1 MEQRAFVKQIQSVQ
15 RRMNAASVLHKSVAA
30 LCIGAGAGILFQA
43 AALVIPF
50 YYASL
55 YSGLA
60 LAVSLL
66 TACAVAFVKRISR
79 KQAALAMDSF
89 GFEERIVTA
98 YECLGQ
104 EGMLV
109 RLQREDAMNQ
119 LAKHQDRIQIS
130 LLPSWKKPVLFVILM
145 AVMSGLALLPS
156 AVKERARE
164 LHEVREEAREKTKE
178 IEELSSSLE
187 ELVQEELSQEQK
199 NALQEMLGSLEA
211 SRTEFEQADSAKLL
225 ATASDK
231 LEYKYGTMGRE
242 LQEFAGRL
250 RRGAAASAMTAESMQ
265 AVAERMQAGASQNG
279 QGSIGSQTGQ
289 NASPNGQGS
298 MASQNSQGSNA
309 SPNGQGSNA
318 SQNSQGSNA
327 SPNGQ
332 GSNASQTGQ
341 NASPNGQNG
350 QNGQNAN
357 GNQNQAG
364 QNGQNSNQSQH
375 GDHPQD
381 GRGDGHSSTPHD
393 YVSIPNDI
401 ADSGKLTG
409 NAVNHDTSEYFRAQ
423 NGLGWEGEHRT
434 YESVIGSYE
443 QKAYEGIAAG
453 RYPSGMEEVI
463 KQYFSSFNQ

>member
-279 QGSIGSQTGQ
+279 QGSNGSQTGQ

-298 MASQNSQGSNA
+298 SASQNSQS
-309 SPNGQGSNA
+309 SNA
-318 SQNSQGSNA
+318 SQNSQGSNG
-327 SPNGQ
+327 SPNAQ

-341 NASPNGQNG
+341 NASP
-350 QNGQNAN
+350 NGQNAN

-381 GRGDGHSSTPHD
+381 GRGDGHNSTPHD

-401 ADSGKLTG
+401 ADSGNLTG
-409 NAVNHDTSEYFRAQ
+409 NAVNHDSSEYFRAQ

-443 QKAYEGIAAG
+443 QKAYEGIDAG
-453 RYPSGMEEVI
+453 QYPSNMEEVI

>member
-279 QGSIGSQTGQ
+279 QGSNGSQTGQ
-289 NASPNGQGS
+289 NASP
-298 MASQNSQGSNA
+298 
-309 SPNGQGSNA
+309 
-318 SQNSQGSNA
+318 
-327 SPNGQ
+327 
-332 GSNASQTGQ
+332 
-341 NASPNGQNG
+341 
-350 QNGQNAN
+350 NGQNAN

-381 GRGDGHSSTPHD
+381 GRGDGHNSTPHD

-401 ADSGKLTG
+401 ADSGNLTG
-409 NAVNHDTSEYFRAQ
+409 NAVNHDSSEYFRAQ

>member
-199 NALQEMLGSLEA
+199 NALQEMLGTLEA

-279 QGSIGSQTGQ
+279 QGSNGSQTGQ

-298 MASQNSQGSNA
+298 SASQNSQS
-309 SPNGQGSNA
+309 SNA
-318 SQNSQGSNA
+318 SQNSQGSNG
-327 SPNGQ
+327 SPNAQ

-341 NASPNGQNG
+341 NASP
-350 QNGQNAN
+350 NGQNAN

-381 GRGDGHSSTPHD
+381 GRGDGHNSTPHD

-401 ADSGKLTG
+401 ADSGNLTG
-409 NAVNHDTSEYFRAQ
+409 NAVNHDSSEYFRAQ

>member
-60 LAVSLL
+60 LVVSLL

-199 NALQEMLGSLEA
+199 NALQEMLGTLEA

-279 QGSIGSQTGQ
+279 QGSNGSQTGQ

-298 MASQNSQGSNA
+298 SASQNSQS
-309 SPNGQGSNA
+309 SNA
-318 SQNSQGSNA
+318 SQNSQGSNG
-327 SPNGQ
+327 SPNAQ

-341 NASPNGQNG
+341 NASP
-350 QNGQNAN
+350 NGQNAN

-364 QNGQNSNQSQH
+364 QNGQNSNESQH

>member
-199 NALQEMLGSLEA
+199 NALQEMLGTLEA

-279 QGSIGSQTGQ
+279 QGSNASQTGQ

-298 MASQNSQGSNA
+298 SASQNSQS
-309 SPNGQGSNA
+309 SNA
-318 SQNSQGSNA
+318 SQNSQGSNG
-327 SPNGQ
+327 SPNAQ

-341 NASPNGQNG
+341 NASP
-350 QNGQNAN
+350 NGQNAN

>member
-199 NALQEMLGSLEA
+199 NALQEMLGTLEA

-279 QGSIGSQTGQ
+279 QGSNGSQTGQ

-298 MASQNSQGSNA
+298 SASQNSQS
-309 SPNGQGSNA
+309 SNA
-318 SQNSQGSNA
+318 SQNSQGSNG
-327 SPNGQ
+327 SPNAQ

-341 NASPNGQNG
+341 NASP
-350 QNGQNAN
+350 NGQNAN

-423 NGLGWEGEHRT
+423 NGLGWRENTELM
-434 YESVIGSYE
+434 SL
-443 QKAYEGIAAG
+443 
-453 RYPSGMEEVI
+453 
-463 KQYFSSFNQ
+463 